1 MKDIH
6 VFIFNYSNLIF
17 LKKALTSL
25 QFLDNRIQG
34 ITIFGETNLLLQIDK
49 QLSRS
54 DISYRKLPHNDLGF
68 AFNKRIQELHSE
80 YILLLHDEVYFNESV
95 KNAEL
100 RLTSNKFVMTHTYT
114 FKDRLIP
121 QPLLIKLA
129 FLKQNEL
136 PTLYKV
142 PFKEA
147 ILSSWLSTV
156 SKPFIIHINKKIV
169 NNGIKGIS
177 KSGLQKHIFVE
188 KYHIN
193 PEEKINTSTI
203 SIIISNYNMMEYV
216 EIALTSCLLQ
226 IDPPNEILV
235 IDDGSTDHSY
245 KKLEAYNSVN
255 NFKLFLTENG
265 GKARALNRLI
275 PHIKTEFVLE
285 LDADDWLDPD
295 ALLIMGE
302 YLSVL
307 PKDVAVLYGNT
318 RHWNQTELGDI
329 NYGLIKKGKSVNNK
343 QELMSYKF
351 PLAPRIYRTSFL
363 KQNKGFPIIDFED
376 GRMYED
382 VSILNKLME
391 RYRLLYKDFTV
402 YNVREHKSSITRKN
416 KKNHSYWSDFKK
428 KLD

>member
-6 VFIFNYSNLIF
+6 VFMFNYSNFTF

-34 ITIFGETNLLLQIDK
+34 ITIFEETNLFLQIGK

-54 DISYRKLPHNDLGF
+54 DISYRNLPHNDLGF

-80 YILLLHDEVYFNESV
+80 YILLLHDDTFFEQSV
-95 KNAEL
+95 KNVDL
-100 RLTSNKFVMTHTYT
+100 RLASNKFVMTHTYT
-114 FKDRLIP
+114 FKAGLIP
-121 QPLLIKLA
+121 QPLLIKVA

-136 PTLYKV
+136 PTVYKV

-147 ILSSWLSTV
+147 ILSSWLSKV
-156 SKPFIIHINKKIV
+156 SKSLVVNINEKIV
-169 NNGIKGIS
+169 NEGTKGVS
-177 KSGLQKHIFVE
+177 KNDFQKLIFVE

-193 PEEKINTSTI
+193 LTEKINPPTI
-203 SIIISNYNMMEYV
+203 SVIISNYNMMEYV

-226 IDPPNEILV
+226 INPPHEILV

-245 KKLEAYNSVN
+245 QQLEAYNN
-255 NFKLFLTENG
+255 LHNFKLFQTENG

-295 ALLIMGE
+295 ALLVIGE

-307 PKDVAVLYGNT
+307 PQDVAVLYGNT
-318 RHWNQTELGDI
+318 RHWNQTELGNI
-329 NYGLIKKGKSVNNK
+329 NCSLIKKGKEVKNK

-363 KQNKGFPIIDFED
+363 KQNKGFPIVDFED

-382 VSILNKLME
+382 VSILNKLMG

-416 KKNHSYWSDFKK
+416 KKNHSYWSDFKN